1 MIDNV
6 YDGKLLFKKDG
17 ILRQV
22 TSKEKLCELIYDTID
37 FYKNMA
43 DDYREEANKTYE
55 EAYEEVKEE
64 LKNLKAA
71 YSRTP
76 IHFSGVESFLYN
88 TFVHK
93 HNNKGCHKGYSI
105 SIQGAGGVRV
115 AYKVICNDCGELED
129 ITDIE
134 SW

>member
-17 ILRQV
+17 IWRTA
-22 TSKEKLCELIYDTID
+22 TSKEKLCELICDTID

-55 EAYEEVKEE
+55 EVLKEVKEE
-64 LKNLKAA
+64 LENLKAA

-76 IHFSGVESFLYN
+76 IHFSEVESLRYN

-93 HNNKGCHKGYSI
+93 HNNKDCRKGYSI
-105 SIQGAGGVRV
+105 STQGAGGVGV
-115 AYKVICNDCGELED
+115 VYEVICNDCGELED
-129 ITDIE
+129 ITDVE